1 MPDWLAAIIL
11 GVVEGLTEFVPVSS
25 TGHLIIVGHLIGF
38 EGDRA
43 STFEIFIQFGA
54 ILAVVFL
61 YWDRFWRL
69 IPTQLDVEEDQGFS
83 GLRGLFLLAIT
94 TFPALIVGGLGHAF
108 IKHELFHPATV
119 AVGLGVGGIAM
130 LLIEPR
136 VPRTRITELDA
147 VTWRVA
153 LVVGLVQ
160 CLALWP
166 GVSRSAATILG
177 AMLIGVG
184 RKTAAEYSFF
194 AAVPV
199 LVAATAFDL
208 LHSSLHVSDAP
219 VFAVGFVVALASAWC
234 GIKFFI
240 HLLGAHTLSPFG
252 WYRILVAPL
261 VLLVVR

>member
-1 MPDWLAAIIL
+1 
-11 GVVEGLTEFVPVSS
+11 
-25 TGHLIIVGHLIGF
+25 VG
-38 EGDRA
+38 
-43 STFEIFIQFGA
+43 
-54 ILAVVFL
+54 
-61 YWDRFWRL
+61 Y
-69 IPTQLDVEEDQGFS
+69 
-83 GLRGLFLLAIT
+83 
-94 TFPALIVGGLGHAF
+94 AF

-219 VFAVGFVVALASAWC
+219 VFAVGFVVALASAWF